1 MSKFTITRVTALP
14 SAITP
19 STMYILKSPT
29 SAVAEVYFSNTDGTQ
44 LVPGVT
50 EQFISDKFASLLS
63 SGMGEIQ
70 IVENINDR
78 NRASKNG
85 NCLIMVIDAT
95 GDGFGSTGTTLYL
108 YRAIN
113 SSYFRISSFDENQNA
128 IGNTGGTGPVWWDMV
143 QGRPVSTPEQ
153 IDQAVQGSHTHGN
166 KDTLDRIGVTPDGV
180 LTVDGKIFANIVL
193 IDGDW

>member
-1 MSKFTITRVTALP
+1 MSKFTITRVTSLP
-14 SAITP
+14 PVIHP
-19 STMYILKSPT
+19 STMYILKTPS
-29 SAVAEVYFSNTDGTQ
+29 SAVAEVYFSNSDGTQ
-44 LVPGVT
+44 LVPGIT

-128 IGNTGGTGPVWWDMV
+128 VGNSGGTGSVWWDMV
-143 QGRPVSTPEQ
+143 QGRPASTPEQ
-153 IDQAVQGSHTHGN
+153 IDQAVQDRHSHGN

-180 LTVDGKIFANIVL
+180 LTVDGKIFANIIL

>member
-1 MSKFTITRVTALP
+1 MSKFTITRVTTLP

-19 STMYILKSPT
+19 STMYILKSPA

-70 IVENINDR
+70 IVDTINDR
-78 NRASKNG
+78 NRTSKNG

-153 IDQAVQGSHTHGN
+153 IDQAVQDRHSHGN